1 MCAITIED
9 AVKKIDGVKKVAVD
23 ITALIANV
31 SFNAD
36 KTTIN
41 EIERAISRVGYQAN
55 MIVAVNEVYKNLV
68 QPLNQNVWIGA
79 NDLKLENSFKY
90 TDGSNFSYTNWVAGE
105 PNNIGNEDFAQFY
118 SHGNGTMHL

>member
-1 MCAITIED
+1 MKSLLILCISIILFSCNRNLNEIEISIPTVQCGMCAITIED

-36 KTTIN
+36 KTTIH

-55 MIVAVNEVYKNLV
+55 MIVAVNEAYKNL
-68 QPLNQNVWIGA
+68 PLCC
-79 NDLKLENSFKY
+79 KL
-90 TDGSNFSYTNWVAGE
+90 
-105 PNNIGNEDFAQFY
+105 PEDR
-118 SHGNGTMHL
+118 